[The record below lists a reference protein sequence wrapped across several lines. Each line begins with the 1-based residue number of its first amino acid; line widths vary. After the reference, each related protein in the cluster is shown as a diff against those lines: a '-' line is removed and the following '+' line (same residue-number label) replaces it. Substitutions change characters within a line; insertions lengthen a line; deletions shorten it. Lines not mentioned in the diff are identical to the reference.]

1 MPHSSNAWLFCSR
14 PCAATCS
21 MAANRGS
28 AYWDD
33 PERMRLL
40 LPLSVTVLAELAG
53 LGGFEA
59 DYTGYC

>member
-1 MPHSSNAWLFCSR
+1 VAILLKTVRNNLFHGGKQG
-14 PCAATCS
+14 A
-21 MAANRGS
+21 

-40 LPLSVTVLAELAG
+40 LPLSVTILAELAG

-59 DYTGYC
+59 DYTGYY